1 MKLVFATHN
10 QHKLRELQQ
19 IIKNDIQ
26 LISLDDLNYSTE
38 IEETGNTL
46 VENALLKAR
55 FIYERYSI
63 STFADDTGLEID
75 ALNGAPGVYSARFAG
90 EDKNAVNN
98 MNKVLDLM
106 KGLTNRKARFKT
118 VIALVLNGK
127 EFLFEGVV
135 EGNIL
140 ETPVGT
146 NGFGYDPI
154 FQPMGYSISF
164 AQMDSETKNKISHRG
179 KAVEKLVSFLNQ
191 LNIYW

>member
-127 EFLFEGVV
+127 EFLFEGIV

>member
-19 IIKNDIQ
+19 IIKNDIH

-75 ALNGAPGVYSARFAG
+75 ALKGAPGVYSARFAG
-90 EDKNAVNN
+90 EDKSAVKN

-118 VIALVLNGK
+118 VMALVLNGK

-164 AQMDSETKNKISHRG
+164 AQMDSETKNRISHRG

-191 LNIYW
+191 LNF

>member
-106 KGLTNRKARFKT
+106 KGITNRKARFKT
-118 VIALVLNGK
+118 VIALFLNGK

>member
-19 IIKNDIQ
+19 IIKTDIQ

-55 FIYERYSI
+55 FVYERYSI

-90 EDKNAVNN
+90 EDKSAINN

-106 KGLTNRKARFKT
+106 SGLTNRTARFKT

-127 EFLFEGVV
+127 EFLFEGAV

-164 AQMDSETKNKISHRG
+164 AQMDPETKNRISHRG
-179 KAVEKLVSFLNQ
+179 KAVEKLVNFLNQ
-191 LNIYW
+191 LKL

>member
-10 QHKLRELQQ
+10 QHKLIELQQ
-19 IIKNDIQ
+19 IIKSDIQ
-26 LISLDDLNYSTE
+26 LISLDDLNYSIE
-38 IEETGNTL
+38 IEETGKTL

-55 FIYERYSI
+55 FIYNRYSI

-75 ALNGAPGVYSARFAG
+75 ALKGAPGVYSARFAG
-90 EDKNAVNN
+90 EDKSAVNN
-98 MNKVLDLM
+98 MNKVLELM
-106 KGLTNRKARFKT
+106 KGITNRAARFKT
-118 VIALVLNGK
+118 VIALILNGN

-140 ETPVGT
+140 VAPVGT

-154 FQPMGYSISF
+154 FQPIGYSISF

-179 KAVEKLVSFLNQ
+179 KAVEKLVSYLNQ
-191 LNIYW
+191 LNF

>member
-90 EDKNAVNN
+90 EDKSAVNN

-154 FQPMGYSISF
+154 FQPAGHSISF
-164 AQMDSETKNKISHRG
+164 AQMDSETKNRISHRG

>member
-19 IIKNDIQ
+19 IIKNDIH

-75 ALNGAPGVYSARFAG
+75 ALKGAPGVYSARFAG
-90 EDKNAVNN
+90 EDKSAVNN

-118 VIALVLNGK
+118 VIALFLNGK
-127 EFLFEGVV
+127 EFLFEGAV

-140 ETPVGT
+140 ETPLGT

-191 LNIYW
+191 LSI

>member
-10 QHKLRELQQ
+10 QHKLIELQQ
-19 IIKNDIQ
+19 IIKSDIQ
-26 LISLDDLNYSTE
+26 LISLDDLNYSIE
-38 IEETGNTL
+38 IEETGKTL

-55 FIYERYSI
+55 FIYNRYSI

-75 ALNGAPGVYSARFAG
+75 ALKGAPGVYSARFAG
-90 EDKNAVNN
+90 EDKSAVNN
-98 MNKVLDLM
+98 MNKVLELM
-106 KGLTNRKARFKT
+106 KGITNRAARFKT
-118 VIALVLNGK
+118 VIALILNGN

-140 ETPVGT
+140 GAPVGT

-154 FQPMGYSISF
+154 FQPIGYSISF

-179 KAVEKLVSFLNQ
+179 KAVEKLVSYLNQ
-191 LNIYW
+191 LNF

>member
-19 IIKNDIQ
+19 IIKNDIHI
-26 LISLDDLNYSTE
+26 ISLDDLNYSTE

-75 ALNGAPGVYSARFAG
+75 ALKGAPGVYSARFAG
-90 EDKNAVNN
+90 EDKSAVKN

-118 VIALVLNGK
+118 VMALVLNGK

-164 AQMDSETKNKISHRG
+164 AQMDSETKNRISHRG

-191 LNIYW
+191 LNF